1 MVKIICLRLM
11 RIKKMTKLFSN
22 LNAFDLSFK
31 RLMTCHEGYLNPC
44 FCKEVVPGDIFKWKA
59 DLFMRLMP
67 LVSPMYQD
75 VNVYLHMFYV
85 PNRIIWPECENY
97 YTGGRDGNDTTVKPY
112 IEIPS
117 GGFAVGSLADY
128 LGIPTGAGD
137 GVHVSALP
145 FRAYQQIYNDWY
157 RDNNLI
163 SEVTVAKTSGQDT
176 TTVLTLQKRAWSK
189 DIFTSSLPWA
199 QRGDPVYLPLGTTA
213 PVIFGPSDQSGAVSA
228 LAGKYAALSTSS
240 GPTGQNYYGSTQQE
254 VGTVTTW
261 SQIPLNSVNELYT
274 DLSTASAASINDIR
288 VAFQMQRFMEKNAR
302 GGARYIEWLLNHFG
316 VRSSDARLQRAE
328 YLGGGKCATLVTEI
342 LQTSETT
349 ATSPQGNMAGRG
361 IAGMNTLSFQRRF
374 EEYGWVIGIVSVMPK
389 ASYSQGLKIQ
399 FCRENRYEEYLPVFA
414 HLGNQEMKNKHLYLQ
429 ASTVLNTAGTQ
440 VNEDT
445 FGYQE
450 RNEEL
455 RRSYDEIAGQFRT
468 TLKHWHQGRIFASL
482 PTLSK
487 QFIECTPDKRV
498 FAVTDP
504 NEDEC
509 LLQINHHLVGIR
521 PVPKFGSPGLIDHD

>member
-1 MVKIICLRLM
+1 
-11 RIKKMTKLFSN
+11 
-22 LNAFDLSFK
+22 
-31 RLMTCHEGYLNPC
+31 
-44 FCKEVVPGDIFKWKA
+44 
-59 DLFMRLMP
+59 
-67 LVSPMYQD
+67 
-75 VNVYLHMFYV
+75 
-85 PNRIIWPECENY
+85 
-97 YTGGRDGNDTTVKPY
+97 
-112 IEIPS
+112 
-117 GGFAVGSLADY
+117 
-128 LGIPTGAGD
+128 
-137 GVHVSALP
+137 
-145 FRAYQQIYNDWY
+145 
-157 RDNNLI
+157 
-163 SEVTVAKTSGQDT
+163 
-176 TTVLTLQKRAWSK
+176 
-189 DIFTSSLPWA
+189 
-199 QRGDPVYLPLGTTA
+199 
-213 PVIFGPSDQSGAVSA
+213 
-228 LAGKYAALSTSS
+228 
-240 GPTGQNYYGSTQQE
+240 
-254 VGTVTTW
+254 
-261 SQIPLNSVNELYT
+261 
-274 DLSTASAASINDIR
+274 
-288 VAFQMQRFMEKNAR
+288 MEKNAR

-328 YLGGGKCATLVTEI
+328 YLGGGKCGALVTEI

-414 HLGNQEMKNKHLYLQ
+414 HLGNQEMKNKNLYLQ
-429 ASTVLNTAGTQ
+429 ASTVLNAAGTQ

>member
-1 MVKIICLRLM
+1 
-11 RIKKMTKLFSN
+11 MTKPFSN

-31 RLMTCHEGYLNPC
+31 RIMSCHEGDLVPC

-59 DLFMRLMP
+59 DVFMRLMP
-67 LVSPMYQD
+67 LVSPMMQD
-75 VNVYLHMFYV
+75 TNVYIHMFYV
-85 PNRIIWPECENY
+85 PNRILWNDCEDY

-112 IEIPS
+112 VEIPS

-199 QRGDPVYLPLGTTA
+199 QRGDPVYLPLGASA
-213 PVIFGPSDQSGAVSA
+213 PVITGAEHNTTGGDPLLMRTTAGAIITANQGLAITANTKEVGIISSGATLHGSKM
-228 LAGKYAALSTSS
+228 LPTNLYA
-240 GPTGQNYYGSTQQE
+240 
-254 VGTVTTW
+254 
-261 SQIPLNSVNELYT
+261 
-274 DLSTASAASINDIR
+274 DLSLATAASINDIR

-328 YLGGGKCATLVTEI
+328 YLGGGKCGALVTEI

-349 ATSPQGNMAGRG
+349 ATSPQGNMSGRG

-414 HLGNQEMKNKHLYLQ
+414 HLGNQEMKNKNLYLQ

-450 RNEEL
+450 RYEEL

-468 TLKHWHQGRIFASL
+468 TLNHWHQGRIFASL

-509 LLQINHHLVGIR
+509 LIQINHHLVGIR

>member
-1 MVKIICLRLM
+1 
-11 RIKKMTKLFSN
+11 MTKPFSN

-31 RLMTCHEGYLNPC
+31 RIMSCHEGDLVPC

-59 DLFMRLMP
+59 EVFMRLMP
-67 LVSPMYQD
+67 LVSPMMQD
-75 VNVYLHMFYV
+75 TNVYIHMFYV
-85 PNRIIWPECENY
+85 PNRILWNDCEDY

-199 QRGDPVYLPLGTTA
+199 QRGNPVYLPLGVSA
-213 PVIFGPSDQSGAVSA
+213 PVFMDATNPQMVTINNKVGNAVPLSTQPNGGTRVTA
-228 LAGKYAALSTSS
+228 RYAADGTA
-240 GPTGQNYYGSTQQE
+240 TTE
-254 VGTVTTW
+254 V
-261 SQIPLNSVNELYT
+261 PLLA
-274 DLSTASAASINDIR
+274 DLSTATAASINDIR

-328 YLGGGKCATLVTEI
+328 YLGGGKCGALVTEI

-414 HLGNQEMKNKHLYLQ
+414 HLGNQEMKNKNLYLQ

-450 RNEEL
+450 RYEEL

-468 TLKHWHQGRIFASL
+468 TLAHWHQGRIFASL

-498 FAVTDP
+498 FAVTSP
-504 NEDEC
+504 TEDEC

>member
-1 MVKIICLRLM
+1 
-11 RIKKMTKLFSN
+11 MTKPFSN

-31 RLMTCHEGYLNPC
+31 RIMSCHEGDLVPC

-59 DLFMRLMP
+59 DVFMRLMP
-67 LVSPMYQD
+67 LVSPMMQD
-75 VNVYLHMFYV
+75 TNVYIHMFYV
-85 PNRIIWPECENY
+85 PNRILWDDCENY

-189 DIFTSSLPWA
+189 DIFTSSLPWS
-199 QRGDPVYLPLGTTA
+199 QRGNPVYLPLGTTA
-213 PVIFGPSDQSGAVSA
+213 PIITGTDDNGYISLTAAGQTRRMIMGGSGALNYQTPVLGSDQIV
-228 LAGKYAALSTSS
+228 TSINNL
-240 GPTGQNYYGSTQQE
+240 QA
-254 VGTVTTW
+254 
-261 SQIPLNSVNELYT
+261 
-274 DLSTASAASINDIR
+274 DLSSATAASINDIR

-316 VRSSDARLQRAE
+316 VRSSDARLQRVE
-328 YLGGGKCATLVTEI
+328 YLGGGKCGALVTEI

-414 HLGNQEMKNKHLYLQ
+414 HLGNQEMKNKNLYLQ

-450 RNEEL
+450 RYEEL

-468 TLKHWHQGRIFASL
+468 TLAHWHQGRIFSSL

-498 FAVTDP
+498 FAVTSP
-504 NEDEC
+504 TEDEC